1 MIGFISDSIDN
12 GILKSPKIMGVPYF
26 VLDQNLTIVNAGN
39 LDFVICH
46 TQMVYVND
54 MSNICV
60 EIIL

>member
-1 MIGFISDSIDN
+1 
-12 GILKSPKIMGVPYF
+12 MGVPYF

-54 MSNICV
+54 MCNICV
-60 EIIL
+60 DIVL